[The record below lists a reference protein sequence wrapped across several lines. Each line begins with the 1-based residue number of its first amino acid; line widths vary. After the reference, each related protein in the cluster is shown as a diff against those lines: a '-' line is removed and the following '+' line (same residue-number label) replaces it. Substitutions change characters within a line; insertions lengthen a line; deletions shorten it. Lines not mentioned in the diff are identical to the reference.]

1 MGEMKSENFTLEN
14 KIVHIASYTNYKEA
28 TFLISV
34 LDEPDAYNRIIPE
47 DAGEKFYSTIIGYP
61 IVAKLKKNIFGKGV
75 NFGGHELKI
84 EIDKSGKKKSHFDT
98 IAIGSVIDAW
108 IEERD
113 LDDFD
118 EPKKCIMCKSKL
130 WTSRFPEYFK
140 VFDALWEQ
148 GHISSSWE
156 LTATEVETK
165 NEFKIYKVFEFI
177 SNCLLGSD
185 RTPAVKQAG
194 VIEYAEM
201 DDLEEQLSSAL
212 FADVSNTDIANYEDI
227 EEKEDMNLAEK
238 TKKDVS
244 VEDTEKEKK
253 VPDSVDETEK
263 DKKKKDE
270 ETAEKK
276 KKTSCAE
283 DTSETKETAES
294 AVEPEDNSE
303 EPETASLTDRD
314 LFRKINKACEDAIK
328 YWGYISYWFPEE
340 HTVWFKS
347 DDAPTQLDYKLFT
360 YTVENDE
367 VTVSEPQ
374 DVKLTVSVSDVNT
387 VLAEK
392 DEKIETL
399 TAELEIKDKAV
410 ISAGEKIGKLNVQIS
425 ELQPY
430 KEQVK
435 KAEQEKIEAEIAEE
449 KESLKKNL
457 LKGGLFT
464 EEEIAKAEIAELI
477 EARDKTAINSLIAEK
492 YIASFDKEET
502 DVAEDVETE
511 ESNPVTATAS
521 LETDD
526 VNESASSFMTKFLSR
541 R

>member
-1 MGEMKSENFTLEN
+1 MDNERIILESRP
-14 KIVHIASYTNYKEA
+14 ISIASYSNYKEA
-28 TFLISV
+28 IFLISV
-34 LDEPDAYNRIIPE
+34 LDEPDSYGRIIPKE
-47 DAGEKFYSTIIGYP
+47 SGEKYCDTIIGYP
-61 IVAKLKKNIFGKGV
+61 VVAKLEKNIFGQPID
-75 NFGGHELKI
+75 FGGHELIVKKAK
-84 EIDKSGKKKSHFDT
+84 DGKKKSYFNT
-98 IAIGSVIDAW
+98 VPIGSVIDSW
-108 IEERD
+108 CEEREVD
-113 LDDFD
+113 GY
-118 EPKKCIMCKSKL
+118 EGTPECILIKTKL

-140 VFDALWEQ
+140 VFDKLWDD
-148 GHISSSWE
+148 GNISSSWE
-156 LTATEVETK
+156 LTATEVVTK
-165 NEFKIYKVFEFI
+165 GVNKIYKVFEFI
-177 SNCLLGSD
+177 GNCILGSN
-185 RTPAVKQAG
+185 RNPAVPGAG

-212 FADVSNTDIANYEDI
+212 LADISNTDIANYEDI

-244 VEDTEKEKK
+244 VEDTEKEKET
-253 VPDSVDETEK
+253 PNSVDETEK
-263 DKKKKDE
+263 N
-270 ETAEKK
+270 K

-294 AVEPEDNSE
+294 DVEPENNPE

-328 YWGYISYWFPEE
+328 FWGYISYWFPEE

-374 DVKLTVSVSDVNT
+374 DVKLTVSVLDVNT

-502 DVAEDVETE
+502 DIVEKE
-511 ESNPVTATAS
+511 EIVPATAS
-521 LETDD
+521 LETND
-526 VNESASSFMTKFLSR
+526 VNESPVTFMRDFLLR
-541 R
+541 K

>member
-1 MGEMKSENFTLEN
+1 M
-14 KIVHIASYTNYKEA
+14 
-28 TFLISV
+28 
-34 LDEPDAYNRIIPE
+34 
-47 DAGEKFYSTIIGYP
+47 
-61 IVAKLKKNIFGKGV
+61 
-75 NFGGHELKI
+75 
-84 EIDKSGKKKSHFDT
+84 
-98 IAIGSVIDAW
+98 
-108 IEERD
+108 
-113 LDDFD
+113 
-118 EPKKCIMCKSKL
+118 
-130 WTSRFPEYFK
+130 
-140 VFDALWEQ
+140 
-148 GHISSSWE
+148 
-156 LTATEVETK
+156 
-165 NEFKIYKVFEFI
+165 
-177 SNCLLGSD
+177 
-185 RTPAVKQAG
+185 
-194 VIEYAEM
+194 
-201 DDLEEQLSSAL
+201 
-212 FADVSNTDIANYEDI
+212 
-227 EEKEDMNLAEK
+227 
-238 TKKDVS
+238 
-244 VEDTEKEKK
+244 
-253 VPDSVDETEK
+253 
-263 DKKKKDE
+263 
-270 ETAEKK
+270 
-276 KKTSCAE
+276 
-283 DTSETKETAES
+283 
-294 AVEPEDNSE
+294 
-303 EPETASLTDRD
+303 
-314 LFRKINKACEDAIK
+314 FRKINKACEDAIRS
-328 YWGYISYWFPEE
+328 WGYISYWFPEE

-430 KEQVK
+430 KEQVE
-435 KAEQEKIEAEIAEE
+435 KAKQEKIEAEIAEE

-477 EARDKTAINSLIAEK
+477 EARDKTAINGLIAEK

-511 ESNPVTATAS
+511 ESSPMTATAS

>member
-1 MGEMKSENFTLEN
+1 MKSENFTLEN

-61 IVAKLKKNIFGKGV
+61 IVAKLKKNILGKGV

-140 VFDALWEQ
+140 VFDELWEQ

-212 FADVSNTDIANYEDI
+212 LADISNTDIANYEDI

-244 VEDTEKEKK
+244 ANTEEKE
-253 VPDSVDETEK
+253 VTTPVEQAENEK
-263 DKKKKDE
+263 NQ
-270 ETAEKK
+270 
-276 KKTSCAE
+276 
-283 DTSETKETAES
+283 KETAES
-294 AVEPEDNSE
+294 AVKPEGNPE
-303 EPETASLTDRD
+303 EPETASLTDYD

-328 YWGYISYWFPEE
+328 GWGYVSYWFPEE
-340 HTVWFKS
+340 RTVWFKS

-367 VTVSEPQ
+367 VIVSEPQ
-374 DVKLTVSVSDVNT
+374 DVKLTVSVSDINT

-430 KEQVK
+430 KEQVE

-502 DVAEDVETE
+502 GVTEDVETE

>member
-1 MGEMKSENFTLEN
+1 MDNEHIILESRP
-14 KIVHIASYTNYKEA
+14 ISIASYSNYKEA
-28 TFLISV
+28 IFLISV
-34 LDEPDAYNRIIPE
+34 LDEPDSYGRIIPKE
-47 DAGEKFYSTIIGYP
+47 SGEKYCDTIIGYP
-61 IVAKLKKNIFGKGV
+61 VVAKLEKNIFGQPID
-75 NFGGHELKI
+75 FGGHELIVKKAK
-84 EIDKSGKKKSHFDT
+84 DGKKKSYFNT
-98 IAIGSVIDAW
+98 VPIGSVIDSW
-108 IEERD
+108 CEEREVD
-113 LDDFD
+113 GY
-118 EPKKCIMCKSKL
+118 EGTPECILIKTKL

-140 VFDALWEQ
+140 VFDKLWDD
-148 GHISSSWE
+148 GNISSSWE
-156 LTATEVETK
+156 LTATEVVTK
-165 NEFKIYKVFEFI
+165 GVNKIYKVFEFI
-177 SNCLLGSD
+177 GNCILGSN
-185 RTPAVKQAG
+185 RNPAVPGAG

-212 FADVSNTDIANYEDI
+212 LADISNTDIANYEDI
-227 EEKEDMNLAEK
+227 EEKEDINLAEK

-244 VEDTEKEKK
+244 VEDTEKEK
-253 VPDSVDETEK
+253 E
-263 DKKKKDE
+263 
-270 ETAEKK
+270 
-276 KKTSCAE
+276 TSCAE

-294 AVEPEDNSE
+294 DVEPENNPE

-328 YWGYISYWFPEE
+328 FWGYISYWFPEE

-399 TAELEIKDKAV
+399 AAELEIKDKAV

-430 KEQVK
+430 KEQVE

-502 DVAEDVETE
+502 DVADKE
-511 ESNPVTATAS
+511 EIVPATAS
-521 LETDD
+521 LETND
-526 VNESASSFMTKFLSR
+526 VNESPVTFMRDFLLR
-541 R
+541 K

>member
-1 MGEMKSENFTLEN
+1 MDNEHIILNSRP
-14 KIVHIASYTNYKEA
+14 ISIASYTNYKEA
-28 TFLISV
+28 VFLISV
-34 LDEPDAYNRIIPE
+34 LGEPDSYGRIIPE
-47 DAGEKFYSTIIGYP
+47 EAGEKYFDTIIGYP
-61 IVAKLKKNIFGKGV
+61 IVAKLKKNIFGQPV
-75 NFGGHELKI
+75 DFGGHELIIQKTK
-84 EIDKSGKKKSHFDT
+84 DGKKKSHFDT
-98 IAIGSVIDAW
+98 VPIGSVTNAW
-108 IEERD
+108 IEEREVD
-113 LDDFD
+113 GYDGT
-118 EPKKCIMCKSKL
+118 PKCILIKTKL

-140 VFDALWEQ
+140 VFDKLWDDGE
-148 GHISSSWE
+148 ISSSWE
-156 LTATEVETK
+156 LTATDVVTEGA
-165 NEFKIYKVFEFI
+165 NKIYKVFEFI
-177 SNCLLGSD
+177 GNCVLGKNHI
-185 RTPAVKQAG
+185 PAVPGSG
-194 VIEYAEM
+194 VIEYAEL
-201 DDLEEQLSSAL
+201 DDELADAL
-212 FADVSNTDIANYEDI
+212 MADISNTDIANYEDI

-253 VPDSVDETEK
+253 
-263 DKKKKDE
+263 
-270 ETAEKK
+270 
-276 KKTSCAE
+276 
-283 DTSETKETAES
+283 
-294 AVEPEDNSE
+294 
-303 EPETASLTDRD
+303 TASLTDCD
-314 LFRKINKACEDAIK
+314 LYRKISKACEDK
-328 YWGYISYWFPEE
+328 MRYWGYISYWFPEE
-340 HTVWFKS
+340 RVVWFHV
-347 DDAPTQLDYKLFT
+347 DNAPTQLDYKLFT

-430 KEQVK
+430 KEQVE

-477 EARDKTAINSLIAEK
+477 EARNKTAINSLIAEK

>member
-1 MGEMKSENFTLEN
+1 MDNEHIILNSRP
-14 KIVHIASYTNYKEA
+14 ISIASYTNYKEA
-28 TFLISV
+28 VFLISV
-34 LDEPDAYNRIIPE
+34 LDEPDSYGRIIPE
-47 DAGEKFYSTIIGYP
+47 EAGEKYFDTIIGYP
-61 IVAKLKKNIFGKGV
+61 IVAKLKKNIFGQPV
-75 NFGGHELKI
+75 DFGGHELIIQKTK
-84 EIDKSGKKKSHFDT
+84 DGKKKSHFDT
-98 IAIGSVIDAW
+98 VPIGSVTDAW
-108 IEERD
+108 IEEREVD
-113 LDDFD
+113 GYDGT
-118 EPKKCIMCKSKL
+118 PKCILIKTKL

-140 VFDALWEQ
+140 VFDKLWDDGE
-148 GHISSSWE
+148 ISSSWE
-156 LTATEVETK
+156 LTATDVVTDGA
-165 NEFKIYKVFEFI
+165 NKIYKVFEFI
-177 SNCLLGSD
+177 GNCVLGKNHI
-185 RTPAVKQAG
+185 PAVPGSG
-194 VIEYAEM
+194 VIEYAEL
-201 DDLEEQLSSAL
+201 DDELADAL
-212 FADVSNTDIANYEDI
+212 MTDISNTDIANYEDI

-263 DKKKKDE
+263 DKKEKDE
-270 ETAEKK
+270 
-276 KKTSCAE
+276 
-283 DTSETKETAES
+283 ETAES
-294 AVEPEDNSE
+294 AVEPEDDSE
-303 EPETASLTDRD
+303 EPETASLTDCD
-314 LFRKINKACEDAIK
+314 LFRKISKACEDAIE
-328 YWGYISYWFPEE
+328 YWGYISYWFPED

-347 DDAPTQLDYKLFT
+347 EKAPTQLDYKLFT

-410 ISAGEKIGKLNVQIS
+410 ISAGEKIGKLNIQIS

-435 KAEQEKIEAEIAEE
+435 KAEQEKIKAEIAEE
-449 KESLKKNL
+449 KKSLKKNM